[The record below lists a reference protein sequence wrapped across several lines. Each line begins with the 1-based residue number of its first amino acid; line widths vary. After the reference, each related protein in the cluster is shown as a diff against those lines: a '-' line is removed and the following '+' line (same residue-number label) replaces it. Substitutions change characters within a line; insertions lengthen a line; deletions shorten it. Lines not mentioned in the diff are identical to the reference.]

1 MRRALL
7 INWDNYP
14 NVVSGGVYF
23 WTKSL
28 VEKMSDWE
36 FVILNQLSNPNA
48 DASYALPR
56 NVSKVIEFPIF
67 GTNRYEEFHREEKA
81 FFPKV
86 LSTSESVVRE
96 KFIPL
101 YKDFLFN
108 ILSDNSDPYEVA
120 KSISKIHKFLMI
132 YDAKKCFEHYLT
144 WEIFL
149 DRIRVDQLYKEMT
162 LKDALTNYQMLQR
175 SMQILSIE
183 IPKVDVIHCSLAWL
197 PSMIAICAK
206 IEDNTPV
213 ISTEHGVAFRE
224 LILYYNAFLDNE
236 PSKIFW
242 TAFTNNVVRAVYSIA
257 DIIVP
262 VCQANEAWEWRLGA
276 NKNKTRVIYN
286 GIDTQKF
293 RPMDLKRADNR
304 PTVVSVA
311 RVSVFKDIVGLIQA
325 ISYVSQNVKDVKC
338 LLFGESREREY
349 SERCTEMV
357 KKLRLENNFKFMGG
371 TREPEKAY
379 NLGDVVA
386 FSSITE
392 GFPFAIIE
400 AMACG
405 KAVVATNVGGI
416 DEALEGCGLLVKSR
430 SPKDLANGILTLLR
444 DKELRKDLETK
455 AISRAK
461 NQFSIERSTNQY
473 RQLYEQ
479 LASSRE
485 KTARREAPIF
495 EVIRK

>member
-1 MRRALL
+1 MKRALL

-48 DASYALPR
+48 DASYVLPS

-81 FFPKV
+81 FFPKI
-86 LSTSESVVRE
+86 LRTSESVVKE

-101 YKDFLFN
+101 YRDFLFN
-108 ILSDNSDPYEVA
+108 ILSDNCEPSEVA
-120 KSISKIHKFLMI
+120 SSISKIHKFLMI

-149 DRIRVDQLYKEMT
+149 GRIRADQFYKAMT
-162 LKDALTNYQMLQR
+162 LKDALTNYQTLQR

-183 IPKVDVIHCSLAWL
+183 TPKVDVIHCSLAWL
-197 PSMIAICAK
+197 PAMIAICAK

-224 LILYYNAFLDNE
+224 LMLYYNAFLDNE

-242 TAFTNNVVRAVYSIA
+242 TAFTNNVVRTVYTIA
-257 DIIVP
+257 DVIVP
-262 VCQANEAWEWRLGA
+262 VCQANETWEWRLGVD
-276 NKNKTRVIYN
+276 KNKTHVIYN
-286 GIDTQKF
+286 GINTQRF
-293 RPMDLKRADNR
+293 RPMDLKREDKR

-325 ISYVSQNVKDVKC
+325 INYVSQSISDVKC
-338 LLFGESREREY
+338 LLFGEFREHEY

-357 KKLRLENNFKFMGG
+357 RKLRLENNFKFMGG
-371 TREPEKAY
+371 TKEPEKAY

-405 KAVVATNVGGI
+405 KAVVATNVGGVG
-416 DEALEGCGLLVKSR
+416 EALEGCGLLVRSR
-430 SPKDLANGILTLLR
+430 SPKDLANGIQTLLKDR
-444 DKELRKDLETK
+444 ELREDLETK
-455 AISRAK
+455 AITRAK

-473 RQLYEQ
+473 RELYEQ
-479 LASSRE
+479 LAR
-485 KTARREAPIF
+485 PIRKRPRLEMTLT
-495 EVIRK
+495 EVIR